1 MISVV
6 IPTYN
11 CNQYLAKTLESV
23 LSQDLGPEFMEI
35 EVVDDCSTESPE
47 FLIDEIGKG
56 RVKFYKQPKNVG
68 HVKNFETGIRR
79 AKGDIIHLLHGDDYV
94 LPGFYEE
101 MLKMYQANPEIGACY
116 CRHFFVDEDNDIKGI
131 SELLAKENMVL
142 LDFHRSL
149 INGQRIQTPSITVK
163 KKVYDTLGYFNPNL
177 TWTEDWEMWV
187 RISSKYPIGYIKN
200 PLASYRIHSSS
211 STGNKSI
218 TGENIQ
224 DLKRIKK
231 IFYKYLSSTTEKK
244 QFEIAFKKILYA
256 ASYSNFLNCSKI
268 NSKYTKKHLLTMF
281 FNATTYSQKMYC
293 FLKYCQISLQFHLKH
308 N

>member
-79 AKGDIIHLLHGDDYV
+79 AKGDIVHLLHGDDYV

-116 CRHFFVDEDNDIKGI
+116 CRHFFVDEDKLRVKMAERKANKSG
-131 SELLAKENMVL
+131 EGK
-142 LDFHRSL
+142 
-149 INGQRIQTPSITVK
+149 TK
-163 KKVYDTLGYFNPNL
+163 KKSRFQERL
-177 TWTEDWEMWV
+177 EEMQ
-187 RISSKYPIGYIKN
+187 RQQQEMLKN
-200 PLASYRIHSSS
+200 R
-211 STGNKSI
+211 
-218 TGENIQ
+218 
-224 DLKRIKK
+224 KK
-231 IFYKYLSSTTEKK
+231 
-244 QFEIAFKKILYA
+244 
-256 ASYSNFLNCSKI
+256 
-268 NSKYTKKHLLTMF
+268 
-281 FNATTYSQKMYC
+281 
-293 FLKYCQISLQFHLKH
+293 
-308 N
+308 